1 MMLKRRGTCLK
12 SICCPKACI
21 SGFGDKIRS
30 VYLILP
36 PPLILWNVHSS
47 QGLKQGKWRQIH
59 LSPKA
64 YESCKACIVSCGF
77 FSSWLCLHRNCLFS
91 KEEPKGRLVTSC
103 RSQNHGSGEVMVSLS
118 FPKSSFFFFLNGYLS
133 ICLSALD
140 PPAYLL
146 QRSGPHYFLYWPDK
160 PFPSIHAPS
169 NFNQCSHI
177 KRVYP

>member
-1 MMLKRRGTCLK
+1 MLKRRGTCLK

-118 FPKSSFFFFLNGYLS
+118 FPKSSFFFFFKWIFEHLPFCTRS
-133 ICLSALD
+133 SCLSSTEKRS
-140 PPAYLL
+140 PLL
-146 QRSGPHYFLYWPDK
+146 PVLAR
-160 PFPSIHAPS
+160 
-169 NFNQCSHI
+169 
-177 KRVYP
+177 